1 MKKYSILILLTFI
14 SIFIT
19 AAVPLEMISV
29 DSDTLVEVT
38 IGSVEAKNPPPCFPN
53 CKIRKG
59 EPRMEKVSYFKYGS
73 IGKPNWNN
81 AHNYDGI
88 WSNGCY
94 TFYYQVQTYKLP
106 IGCNFRYQY

>member
-1 MKKYSILILLTFI
+1 MNKFSILILL
-14 SIFIT
+14 IFVLILIT
-19 AAVPLEMISV
+19 AAAPMEMRYV
-29 DSDTLVEVT
+29 ESDTLLDTT
-38 IGSVEAKNPPPCFPN
+38 IGSVESKDPPPCFPN

-59 EPRMEKVSYFKYGS
+59 EPRMEKVSYFKYANF
-73 IGKPNWNN
+73 GKPNWSNS
-81 AHNYDGI
+81 HNYDGY